1 MAAGAGGAGYPPW
14 GGARALPPLLFR
26 SLRGGGW
33 GAWHAVGFWGG
44 APWCPGPL
52 GLLLSFLGGSGVVGG
67 LVVNCIVDASI
78 CGRPRYR
85 ELCCWSPVCL
95 FFCLVRRAA
104 RAGVVRVA
112 RAPQWCG
119 DRRGRARLARRGR
132 VAVSRA
138 ALCRVLCCCVLF
150 VFMSVRWMPWH
161 RGPMKDA
168 VACDI
173 PRGAGL
179 RAVIRGFPN
188 GGTRRPLWGVTR
200 V

>member
-1 MAAGAGGAGYPPW
+1 MRLDHLLSKGFINCRGRW
-14 GGARALPPLLFR
+14 GRGFSAVGRGPGPSPLLLFR

-95 FFCLVRRAA
+95 FSCLVRRAA

-112 RAPQWCG
+112 RAPC
-119 DRRGRARLARRGR
+119 
-132 VAVSRA
+132 V
-138 ALCRVLCCCVLF
+138 VLCCVLF

>member
-1 MAAGAGGAGYPPW
+1 MRLYHLLSKVFRICWAANTEGVAGRAAGDPP
-14 GGARALPPLLFR
+14 GPPPAFLA
-26 SLRGGGW
+26 SCA

-95 FFCLVRRAA
+95 FSCLVRRAA

-112 RAPQWCG
+112 RAPC
-119 DRRGRARLARRGR
+119 
-132 VAVSRA
+132 V
-138 ALCRVLCCCVLF
+138 VLCCVLF

>member
-1 MAAGAGGAGYPPW
+1 MPRALGARVLRRGAGPGV
-14 GGARALPPLLFR
+14 LPPLLISCFPSCAGAR
-26 SLRGGGW
+26 RGLRLAGRGCGGRGMLSGS
-33 GAWHAVGFWGG
+33 GAVRPGVR
-44 APWCPGPL
+44 APWAPPAWV
-52 GLLLSFLGGSGVVGG
+52 GSGVVGG

-78 CGRPRYR
+78 CGRPRYG

-112 RAPQWCG
+112 RAPC
-119 DRRGRARLARRGR
+119 
-132 VAVSRA
+132 V
-138 ALCRVLCCCVLF
+138 VLCCVLF